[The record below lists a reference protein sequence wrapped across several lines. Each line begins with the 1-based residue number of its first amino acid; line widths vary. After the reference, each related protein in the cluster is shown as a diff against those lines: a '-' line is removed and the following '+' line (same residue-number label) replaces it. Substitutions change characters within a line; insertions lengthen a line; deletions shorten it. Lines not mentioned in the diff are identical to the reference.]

1 MNPPF
6 FAGILLQRV
15 TRPPAWS
22 WHAVFQ
28 LTLALPM
35 FLLVACSTLAPEKP
49 TVCPVHKVPLEE
61 ELVTSHTG
69 SPRFEYEKAHD
80 QLFPFSGTRFSGD
93 FQTRTEYSNLPV
105 CPECRREEQKW
116 LKENRWK

>member
-1 MNPPF
+1 MSPGVKIF
-6 FAGILLQRV
+6 FHLL
-15 TRPPAWS
+15 A
-22 WHAVFQ
+22 A
-28 LTLALPM
+28 LLLLLLLA
-35 FLLVACSTLAPEKP
+35 ACSTVAPEKP

-61 ELVTSHTG
+61 ELVLSHPG

-80 QLFPFSGTRFSGD
+80 QLFPYSGTRFTGD
-93 FQTRTEYSNLPV
+93 FQTRNEYSNLLV